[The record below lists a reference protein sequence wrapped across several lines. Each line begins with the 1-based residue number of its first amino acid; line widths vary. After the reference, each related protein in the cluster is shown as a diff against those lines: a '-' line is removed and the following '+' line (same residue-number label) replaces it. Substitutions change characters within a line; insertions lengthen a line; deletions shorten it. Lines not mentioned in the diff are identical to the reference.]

1 MAAGTHITKTW
12 FDLPGFPIMFACWK
26 IVVGV
31 LLRSF
36 LVWLW
41 LWWYLPEDEVGVW
54 LNNNGLVHLIQDFQ
68 AKGEELG
75 EGGRKG
81 SPTGC
86 TVLI

>member
-1 MAAGTHITKTW
+1 
-12 FDLPGFPIMFACWK
+12 MFACWK

-86 TVLI
+86 TLLI